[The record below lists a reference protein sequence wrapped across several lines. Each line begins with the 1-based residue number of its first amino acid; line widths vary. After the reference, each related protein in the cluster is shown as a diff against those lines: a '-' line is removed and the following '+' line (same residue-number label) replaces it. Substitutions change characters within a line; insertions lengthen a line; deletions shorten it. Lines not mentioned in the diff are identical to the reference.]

1 MFMSKLAV
9 DHLNLMFLK
18 IKILSLLYTIKP
30 VQNPGPENLRWAKML
45 PQSHLNKYFFYLC
58 YGLMNV
64 FRFQEIRQKLK
75 HRLQLSDLLIK
86 PVQRIMKYQL
96 LLRVGWLVLICFI
109 LICLNLLKRKTK
121 DLMPIVKIY
130 IPRYTEVLA
139 QINLTL
145 LSQWVM
151 TKLRWNLQWWRHFV

>member
-1 MFMSKLAV
+1 M
-9 DHLNLMFLK
+9 
-18 IKILSLLYTIKP
+18 YTIKP

-45 PQSHLNKYFFYLC
+45 PQSHLDKWFFLLMLGTDEC
-58 YGLMNV
+58 FSISGLMNV

-96 LLRVGWLVLICFI
+96 LLRVGWLVLICLI

-130 IPRYTEVLA
+130 IHRKACPDS
-139 QINLTL
+139 LTL
-145 LSQWVM
+145 LLQWIM
-151 TKLRWNLQWWRHFV
+151 TKLRWNLEWWRDIV

>member
-1 MFMSKLAV
+1 M
-9 DHLNLMFLK
+9 
-18 IKILSLLYTIKP
+18 YTIKP

-96 LLRVGWLVLICFI
+96 LLRVGWLVLICLI

-139 QINLTL
+139 QIVWHCSHNGLWPNSDEIYNGEDIL
-145 LSQWVM
+145 YKIIQIS
-151 TKLRWNLQWWRHFV
+151 